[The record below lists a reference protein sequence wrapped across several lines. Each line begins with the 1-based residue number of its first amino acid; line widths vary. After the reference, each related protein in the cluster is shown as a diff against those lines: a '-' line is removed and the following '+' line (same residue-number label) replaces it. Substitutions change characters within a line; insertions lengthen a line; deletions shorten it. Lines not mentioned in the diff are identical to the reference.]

1 MPFVHGARTIP
12 QLAWP
17 RTSMSM
23 RLPSRGSSSGARDA
37 RLALAT
43 AMALQASDRRYGFSE
58 LLRLEVRS
66 GDVLE
71 GVEIVVPDERE
82 LLARRE
88 ADGGGVGVRLEFEPA
103 GPKIRSL
110 LPGMPAE
117 EAGLL
122 VDDRIVSLGGMDTRF
137 MAPSEFIHRCR
148 GAVGEPVTLG
158 VRTGEE
164 PPRDVVLLR
173 RVLESR
179 AR

>member
-1 MPFVHGARTIP
+1 VARNRGG
-12 QLAWP
+12 LRL
-17 RTSMSM
+17 RTDEQGHFEI
-23 RLPSRGSSSGARDA
+23 LPLPTGVVY
-37 RLALAT
+37 
-43 AMALQASDRRYGFSE
+43 LQASDRRYGFSE